1 MGIATYAVVDLE
13 TTGNQLDYDD
23 IIQIGIT
30 FVRQNKIIGT
40 YHSMIRTDLDIP
52 PFIQALTSIEET
64 MLEKAPYFKEIAHDI
79 YQQLQDCVFVAHN
92 VAFDL
97 NFIKKAFKNCN
108 IKYRPKRVLD
118 TLELFKIA
126 FPTDKS
132 YQLSEL
138 AEAHDIPL
146 NNAHRADE
154 DATTTAQLMI
164 KAFEKFEQLPLD
176 TLKQLYYL
184 SKDLKYDLYHILFEM
199 VRQHNNVAL
208 DSQYGQFEQI
218 IYKKQVDLKGP
229 VTEFNGSLKTLYK
242 KATKQLGLTYRPQ
255 QLYLSE
261 IILEQLMHSEKAMI
275 EAPLGSGKS
284 LAYLLAA
291 LMYNIETGR
300 HVMIST
306 NTKLLQS
313 QLLEKDIPAL
323 NQALDFKV
331 NATLIK
337 SKNDYI
343 SLGLISQILK
353 EETNNYEVS
362 ILKMQLLIW
371 ITETQTGDIQELNLK
386 GGQKMYF
393 DQKIETYVP
402 VRHDIHYY
410 NYLKR
415 NAQNIQIGITNHAHL
430 IHSDAENSI
439 YQLFD
444 DCIIDEAHRLPD
456 YALNQV
462 TNELNYADIKYQ
474 LGLIGKN
481 ENEKLLKA
489 IDHLEQQRILEKL
502 DIAPID
508 VFGLKSNINDI
519 HDLNERLFDDIYD
532 IVQSSDVYD
541 DDIHKYHYVY
551 EFENDQILKDLHLLI
566 NKLNK
571 TLEVFNGM
579 SHKTIKTM
587 RKQLLY
593 LKERFRQIEQSLKN
607 HHTSF
612 ISIKNLSQKST
623 IRLFVKDYAV
633 KDILTQQVLDK
644 FNALTFISGTLTFN
658 HSFDSFK
665 NWFNKDIQFNT
676 YEVTTSVQNT
686 KNTNVFI
693 PSDVA
698 PYNYKNIDDYVA
710 SIVNYVIEYTNT
722 TESKCLILFTSYK
735 MMHMVQDMLNE
746 LPEFEDYVILTQ
758 QQNQNYKIV
767 QQFNHFDKSILLGT
781 STFFE
786 GFDFQANGIKC
797 VMIAKLPFMNKNN
810 AKYWLMDSEFES
822 TFKDYLL
829 PDAVTRFRQ
838 GLGRLIRHENDKG
851 LIVSFDDRLVNS
863 NYKSFFEQTLENY
876 RQKKGDL
883 NQFSKLLKQIQK
895 TVDKDINQ

>member
-337 SKNDYI
+337 SKNDHI

-822 TFKDYLL
+822 TFKDYVL

>member
-13 TTGNQLDYDD
+13 TTGNQLDYDE

-30 FVRQNKIIGT
+30 FVRNNQIIDT
-40 YHSMIRTDLDIP
+40 YHSMIRTDLEIP
-52 PFIQALTSIEET
+52 PFIQALTSIEEE
-64 MLEKAPYFKEIAHDI
+64 MLAQAPYFNEVAEDI
-79 YQQLQDCVFVAHN
+79 YNQIKDCIFVAHN
-92 VAFDL
+92 ISFDL
-97 NFIKKAFKNCN
+97 NFIKNAFDNCN
-108 IKYRPKRVLD
+108 IQFRPKKVMD

-138 AEAHDIPL
+138 AQSHNIPL
-146 NNAHRADE
+146 TNAHRADE
-154 DATTTAQLMI
+154 DATTTAKLMI
-164 KAFEKFEQLPLD
+164 KAFEKFENLPLD
-176 TLKQLYYL
+176 TQKQLYYL
-184 SKDLKYDLYHILFEM
+184 SKDLKYDLYNILFEM
-199 VRQHNNVAL
+199 VRNNQSKPL
-208 DSQYGQFEQI
+208 DEKFGQFEQI
-218 IYKKQVDLKGP
+218 IYRKQVDLKGP
-229 VTEFNGSLKTLYK
+229 VTRFDGSLKTLYT
-242 KATKQLGLTYRPQ
+242 KAIKALGMTYRPQ

-261 IILEQLMHSEKAMI
+261 IILDQLMHSDKAMI

-323 NQALDFKV
+323 NDALNFKI
-331 NATLIK
+331 NASLIK

-353 EETNNYEVS
+353 DETSNYEVS

-371 ITETQTGDIQELNLK
+371 STETATGDIQELNLK

-410 NYLKR
+410 NFIKR

-462 TNELNYADIKYQ
+462 TNELNYSDIKYQ

-489 IDHLEQQRILEKL
+489 VDKLEQQRILEKL

-508 VFGLKSNINDI
+508 VFGLKTNITEI
-519 HDLNERLFDDIYD
+519 HDLNEQLFNTIYE
-532 IVQSSDVYD
+532 IIQSSEVYD
-541 DDIHKYHYVY
+541 DDVHKYHYVY
-551 EFENDQILKDLHLLI
+551 QFETDNILKDLHAI
-566 NKLNK
+566 IDKLNK
-571 TLEVFNGM
+571 TLEIFNGI
-579 SHKTIKTM
+579 SHKTIKSI

-593 LKERFRQIEQSLKN
+593 LNDRFKQIEQSLKDN
-607 HHTSF
+607 HTSY

-623 IRLFVKDYAV
+623 IRLLVKDYEV
-633 KDILTQQVLDK
+633 KDILTKQVLDK
-644 FNALTFISGTLTFN
+644 FNSLTFISGTLTFN
-658 HSFDSFK
+658 HSFDAFK
-665 NWFNKDIQFNT
+665 NWFNDHTEFNT
-676 YEVTTSVQNT
+676 YEVLTSMT
-686 KNTNVFI
+686 AAKNTNVFI
-693 PSDVA
+693 PTDVA
-698 PYNYKNIDDYVA
+698 SYNYKNIEDYVA
-710 SIVNYVIEYTNT
+710 SIVDYLVEYVSITN
-722 TESKCLILFTSYK
+722 SKCLVLFTSYK

-746 LPEFEDYVILTQ
+746 LPPFEDYVVLTQ

-767 QQFNHFDKSILLGT
+767 QQFNNFDKAILLGT

-797 VMIAKLPFMNKNN
+797 VMIAKLPFMNKHNT
-810 AKYWLMDSEFES
+810 KYWLMDTEFTS
-822 TFKDYLL
+822 TFKEYVL

-838 GLGRLIRHENDKG
+838 GLGRLIRHEDDKG

-863 NYKSFFEQTLENY
+863 NFKNFFAQTLENY
-876 RQKKGDL
+876 RQKKG
-883 NQFSKLLKQIQK
+883 NIKQFNKLVGQIQK
-895 TVDKDINQ
+895 SMKKKK

>member
-822 TFKDYLL
+822 TFKDYVL